1 MCNCDRLS
9 LLLNTLSLSQHHLI
23 PFVSI
28 FFEELNNYLELSLD
42 GAGKTLGLMTYG
54 RKKDFA
60 FRVASYMQTCDIDNG
75 CLQLFL
81 NRVQFFDY
89 CKFFFKVEINLEG
102 PKECSYYFRRRAS
115 LTVAKDWLVDVG
127 VNVEG
132 IQFLEACARA
142 LQKETIHFLGAA
154 DCIGGEN
161 LQKAY
166 FSQPEDGG
174 AWERI
179 HKASQFVGLPE
190 NKWKLLERYRRLLN
204 NKTLFFSI
212 SFAKQKLCPG
222 IKLDIE
228 GVEANTVETI
238 MNEAGYCQQACEHTQ
253 LLLELFNK
261 KKFDYLGLRL
271 LPNQPL
277 ITKVYVYQSAAIN
290 KPSYDKRK

>member
-1 MCNCDRLS
+1 MSAN
-9 LLLNTLSLSQHHLI
+9 
-23 PFVSI
+23 P
-28 FFEELNNYLELSLD
+28 
-42 GAGKTLGLMTYG
+42 LGLMTYG

-60 FRVASYMQTCDIDNG
+60 FRVASYMQTCNIDEG

-81 NRVQFFDY
+81 NRVQFFNY

-102 PKECSYYFRRRAS
+102 SQEYSYYFRRRAS
-115 LTVAKDWLVDVG
+115 LAVAKDWLIDAG

-132 IQFLEACARA
+132 IKILKACAHV

-154 DCIGGEN
+154 DSIGGEN

-166 FSQPEDGG
+166 FCLPQDGG
-174 AWERI
+174 AWEKT
-179 HKASQFVGLPE
+179 HKAGQFVALPE
-190 NKWKLLERYRRLLN
+190 DKWKLLERYRSLLN

-212 SFAKQKLCPG
+212 SFAKQQLCPG
-222 IKLDIE
+222 LKLDIQ
-228 GVEANTVETI
+228 GVEPNTVETL
-238 MNEAGYCQQACEHTQ
+238 MNEVGYSQQACKHTQ

-277 ITKVYVYQSAAIN
+277 TTKVYVYQSRIGEAMVFE
-290 KPSYDKRK
+290 